1 MVTKVGGSRK
11 KTRSKYKKQLRQKG
25 KISIRRYLQKFKEGD
40 KVLLKTEPAVQN
52 GMYFHR
58 FHSKVGTI
66 KAKRGACY
74 YVRFNDCGK
83 YKEIIVHPVHLK
95 KSN

>member
-11 KTRSKYKKQLRQKG
+11 KTRSKYKKEIRAKG
-25 KISIRRYLQKFKEGD
+25 KISLRKFLQKFKEGD
-40 KVLLKTEPAVQN
+40 KVIMKTEPAVQT

-58 FHSKVGTI
+58 FHNKIGTI
-66 KAKRGACY
+66 VGKRGACY

-83 YKEIIVHPVHLK
+83 YKKIIVHPVHLM